1 MNNFLDSLIREI
13 EYECYHT
20 CLDRNADRDSDRDS
34 DEEMPGLVHDLDTD
48 DEMPGLI
55 DDDGY
60 NENSHLMNIYGD
72 FHSYKEYDC
81 EETLPDVDSELEV
94 DEGDVQAKEDVVVEL
109 KEDVVVELKEDVV
122 VELKED
128 IVVEESKEDIV
139 VEESKEDIVVEDLE
153 AKELKEL
160 KEDIM
165 NLNSIEIK
173 ELVLEPTVEP
183 PMDREIK
190 QPSLF
195 FCIIC

>member
-1 MNNFLDSLIREI
+1 
-13 EYECYHT
+13 
-20 CLDRNADRDSDRDS
+20 
-34 DEEMPGLVHDLDTD
+34 MPGLVHDLDTD

-60 NENSHLMNIYGD
+60 NEHSHLMNIYGD
-72 FHSYKEYDC
+72 FHNYKEYEYDC
-81 EETLPDVDSELEV
+81 EENLPDVDSDLEV
-94 DEGDVQAKEDVVVEL
+94 DEGDVQAKEDVVVQA
-109 KEDVVVELKEDVV
+109 KEDVVVQAKEDVV
-122 VELKED
+122 VQAKEDVVVQAKEDVVVQAKENVEEVVEKLKEAKAK
-128 IVVEESKEDIV
+128 EELVLED
-139 VEESKEDIVVEDLE
+139 SE

-165 NLNSIEIK
+165 NLNLSKDVVIEIK
-173 ELVLEPTVEP
+173 ELEPTLEP

>member
-1 MNNFLDSLIREI
+1 MNDFLDSLIREI

-20 CLDRNADRDSDRDS
+20 CVDRNAVRDLDRDSDRDS
-34 DEEMPGLVHDLDTD
+34 DMDMDEEMPGLVHDLDTD

-60 NENSHLMNIYGD
+60 NEHSHLMNIYGD
-72 FHSYKEYDC
+72 FHSYKEYEYDC

-94 DEGDVQAKEDVVVEL
+94 DEGEVQAKVDVVADEVQAKVDVVVEEA
-109 KEDVVVELKEDVV
+109 KEELVLED
-122 VELKED
+122 
-128 IVVEESKEDIV
+128 S
-139 VEESKEDIVVEDLE
+139 E

-165 NLNSIEIK
+165 NLNSSKDVVIEIK
-173 ELVLEPTVEP
+173 ELESALEQEPTVEP
-183 PMDREIK
+183 PMEREIK
-190 QPSLF
+190 QPTRS